1 MPEDR
6 AKGPPPAFPEL
17 ELDLGPVRSAKPAAA
32 VEDDEPRELAMELD
46 APAPKPR
53 DPGAQAAA
61 LAAQAMGP
69 PVSIRSAPTPMGP
82 PSTAGATDPLRG
94 PSTPAGPPSTRMG
107 PPPGY
112 AVGPSAP
119 PSGAPVVVTQPP
131 PSAASALM
139 ARAKSAA
146 EDPGAVARNVAEVGN
161 RTSTALVMLGGAILL
176 TLLDVIYSRVTG
188 ERFSIGGL
196 KLVWIAAPLAVIGG
210 AVLGVRLLKE
220 RLE

>member
-6 AKGPPPAFPEL
+6 AKAPPSAFPEL
-17 ELDLGPVRSAKPAAA
+17 ELDLGPVRLAKEAA
-32 VEDDEPRELAMELD
+32 EQQEEEPRELAMELD
-46 APAPKPR
+46 APPPKAS
-53 DPGAQAAA
+53 DP
-61 LAAQAMGP
+61 GP
-69 PVSIRSAPTPMGP
+69 PVSIRDAAPPMGP
-82 PSTAGATDPLRG
+82 PST
-94 PSTPAGPPSTRMG
+94 PAAPPSIRMG

-112 AVGPSAP
+112 AVGPSVP
-119 PSGAPVVVTQPP
+119 SSGAPMGVVTSPP

-188 ERFSIGGL
+188 ERFSIGPL

-210 AVLGVRLLKE
+210 AVIGVRLLKE